1 LTKVDLYLPLQFVQC
16 CGDTGVDKGCPGP
29 PNGRAKKEN
38 IFVKIEGLSSFT
50 WSVLKSSDISTH
62 LRLTRLTFDFEHHL
76 LLLLLSSAA
85 RLQLQ
90 SLCCTKSDVQHVY
103 LYSLFNWNSKVL
115 LKNLVHKGVNFEA
128 QNALKLTYTVWA
140 PLILKNFR
148 GYTPGPP
155 LKGEERE
162 GRPPNSHSWL
172 RHCVGIVLNSAFI

>member
-1 LTKVDLYLPLQFVQC
+1 MA
-16 CGDTGVDKGCPGP
+16 GP
-29 PNGRAKKEN
+29 KKN

-50 WSVLKSSDISTH
+50 WSVLKSSDISTR

-76 LLLLLSSAA
+76 QLLLLSSAT

-148 GYTPGPP
+148 GLYPRTSVKRGRGGEGGETPN
-155 LKGEERE
+155 L
-162 GRPPNSHSWL
+162 HSWL